1 MTIGNHYVWSQK
13 LNPVLTFESLCGP
26 IFPPMKALIS
36 LLILGISTLLNP
48 PDFDTKRI
56 NQIQVI
62 GSHNSYKQAIDP
74 ALFAMLTRT
83 DSTRF
88 KAIDYSHIGLSEQ
101 LDLGLRGLEIDV
113 YADEKGGKYAQPLG
127 LKLAKEQ
134 PSYDPAGVMNAPG
147 FKVLHIQDIDFRSNC
162 PTFAGCLAEL
172 KRWSDAHPDHYP
184 VYVTMNAKDDT
195 IKRPGF
201 VIPESFTADVLNRL
215 DSAVV
220 RGLGRSK
227 LITPDDVRG
236 KSKTLEAAVL
246 AGNWPMV
253 KKARGKFLFVLDETG
268 TKRTAYIN
276 GHPSLKGRT
285 LFTNSEP
292 GTPEAAFLII
302 NDPRKDEVQI
312 TELVKKG
319 YIVRTRADA
328 DTKEARQNDYRSFE
342 AAQRSGAQIITTD
355 YYRPST
361 HFTSD
366 YVIHFDDKSYVR
378 LDPVQQ

>member
-1 MTIGNHYVWSQK
+1 
-13 LNPVLTFESLCGP
+13 
-26 IFPPMKALIS
+26 MKTLFS
-36 LLILGISTLLNP
+36 LLFLGISTLTTP
-48 PDFDTKRI
+48 PDFNTKRI

-74 ALFAMLTRT
+74 ALFSMLSRT
-83 DSTRF
+83 DSVRF
-88 KAIDYSHIGLSEQ
+88 KGIEYSHTSLSEQ

-127 LKLAKEQ
+127 MKLAKGQ
-134 PSYDPAGVMNAPG
+134 PPYDPGGEMNTPG

-201 VIPESFTADVLNRL
+201 VIPESFTAAVLNRL

-220 RGLGRSK
+220 QGLGRNK
-227 LITPDDVRG
+227 LLTPDDVRG

-246 AGNWPMV
+246 AGNWPMA
-253 KKARGKFLFVLDETG
+253 KNARGKFLFVLDETG
-268 TKRTAYIN
+268 TKRAAYIN

-292 GTPEAAFLII
+292 GTPEAAFLIM
-302 NDPRKDEVQI
+302 NDPRKDEVRI

-319 YIVRTRADA
+319 YLVRTRADA
-328 DTKEARQNDYRSFE
+328 DTREARQNDYRSFE

-361 HFTSD
+361 HFKSD
-366 YVIHFDDKSYVR
+366 YIIHFSDKGYVR
-378 LDPVQQ
+378 VDPVQQ

>member
-1 MTIGNHYVWSQK
+1 MKTLILLV
-13 LNPVLTFESLCGP
+13 VLGLSS
-26 IFPPMKALIS
+26 LIS
-36 LLILGISTLLNP
+36 P
-48 PDFDTKRI
+48 PDFDTKKI
-56 NQIQVI
+56 NQVQVI

-74 ALFAMLTRT
+74 ALFSMLSRT

-88 KAIDYSHIGLSEQ
+88 NAIDYSHISLSDQ

-127 LKLAKEQ
+127 LKLAKGQ
-134 PSYDPAGVMNAPG
+134 PPYDPAGEMNTPG

-184 VYVTMNAKDDT
+184 IYVTMNAKDDT

-201 VIPESFTADVLNRL
+201 VIPEPFTADVLNQL

-220 RGLGRSK
+220 RGLGRNK

-236 KSKTLEAAVL
+236 KSKTLEAAVM

-268 TKRTAYIN
+268 TKRATYIN
-276 GHPSLKGRT
+276 GHPSLKGRM

-292 GTPEAAFLII
+292 GTPEAAILIM
-302 NDPRKDEVQI
+302 NDPRKEETKI
-312 TELVKKG
+312 TDLIRKR

-342 AAQRSGAQIITTD
+342 AAQRSGAQIVTTD

-361 HFTSD
+361 HFKSD
-366 YVIHFDDKSYVR
+366 YVIHFADKSYVR
-378 LDPVQQ
+378 LDPVQP